1 MACFICWPFSVY
13 YFWWVLSLSRYDSNW
28 SNLWEVYFIL
38 DKVSLYPRDKSGGP
52 EGGWWGPN
60 FTPPPFHPIRLFTSF
75 LNSKFFQL
83 KVCILPLILK
93 DLKYG
98 CWEIFLCL
106 SRFWCE
112 KSILVFRYQNLDPP
126 HQISLDSPTV
136 HCIYP
141 FVRAGKRVQSLL
153 PKHRTQYLARA
164 LIRIIFTYVFTWW
177 KTLFFCWGRKAAARC
192 WFYLI
197 DLWNII
203 V

>member
-1 MACFICWPFSVY
+1 M
-13 YFWWVLSLSRYDSNW
+13 
-28 SNLWEVYFIL
+28 EVQ
-38 DKVSLYPRDKSGGP
+38 R
-52 EGGWWGPN
+52 EGGGVP
-60 FTPPPFHPIRLFTSF
+60 TSPPPPSPHQTCVDFFTSF

-112 KSILVFRYQNLDPP
+112 KSILVFQYQNLDPP
-126 HQISLDSPTV
+126 HQKFLPMVSTSPPLPPQISLDSLTV
-136 HCIYP
+136 HWIYP
-141 FVRAGKRVQSLL
+141 LVRAGKRVQSLL
-153 PKHRTQYLARA
+153 PKHRTQYLTRA

-177 KTLFFCWGRKAAARC
+177 KTLFFCWGRKAARC

>member
-1 MACFICWPFSVY
+1 M
-13 YFWWVLSLSRYDSNW
+13 
-28 SNLWEVYFIL
+28 EVQ
-38 DKVSLYPRDKSGGP
+38 R
-52 EGGWWGPN
+52 EGGGVP
-60 FTPPPFHPIRLFTSF
+60 TSPPPPSPHQTCVDFFTSF

-112 KSILVFRYQNLDPP
+112 KSILVFQYQNLDPP
-126 HQISLDSPTV
+126 HQKFLPMVSSSPPPPPQISLDSLTV

-153 PKHRTQYLARA
+153 PKHINTIPCQGFNKNN
-164 LIRIIFTYVFTWW
+164 IYV
-177 KTLFFCWGRKAAARC
+177 C
-192 WFYLI
+192 FYLMKNSVLLLRSKSGGKMLI
-197 DLWNII
+197 LFN
-203 V
+203 

>member
-1 MACFICWPFSVY
+1 M
-13 YFWWVLSLSRYDSNW
+13 
-28 SNLWEVYFIL
+28 
-38 DKVSLYPRDKSGGP
+38 DKVSLYPRDKSGGL

-60 FTPPPFHPIRLFTSF
+60 FTPPFTPSDLCGFFTSF

-93 DLKYG
+93 DLKYS

-112 KSILVFRYQNLDPP
+112 KSILIFQYQNLNPP
-126 HQISLDSPTV
+126 HQKFLPMVSSSPPLPPQISLDSLTV

-164 LIRIIFTYVFTWW
+164 LIRIIFTYVFT
-177 KTLFFCWGRKAAARC
+177 
-192 WFYLI
+192 
-197 DLWNII
+197 
-203 V
+203 